1 MLKKIKQSL
10 LKAVA
15 PKEKKSQKP
24 VKEKKIK
31 VTKPTKEKKVKAAKP
46 VKEKKVKAAKPVKEK
61 KVNATKEVKE
71 AVEKKDAPIVQKP
84 IIKSG
89 RVYTSH
95 SSQDPLVEIVK
106 IKKQDNEKRVY
117 KIKDYVIYP
126 KHGIGQIVAVEKD
139 VIAGIDINFYKIEI
153 TKDKLVLTIPTNQ
166 QSHLRPLSS
175 INQINKAI
183 SILKGKAKIKRT
195 MWSRRAQEYEQ
206 KINSGEIYQIAEVVR
221 DLNKNTDMPVDQSY
235 SERQLFEK
243 AFERLLGEVTV
254 VLESTEE
261 EAKEKLNKA
270 LGKTPEKN
278 LVE

>member
-1 MLKKIKQSL
+1 MPKKIKKSVKLVDRVKNL
-10 LKAVA
+10 LGKDKAKTTKIKKPTTKVKKIIKAKKKETKVA
-15 PKEKKSQKP
+15 KKI
-24 VKEKKIK
+24 VKEKKLKKAEIVEQPKTAEVITPAK
-31 VTKPTKEKKVKAAKP
+31 VTPR
-46 VKEKKVKAAKPVKEK
+46 
-61 KVNATKEVKE
+61 
-71 AVEKKDAPIVQKP
+71 
-84 IIKSG
+84 SG
-89 RVYTSH
+89 RVYTS
-95 SSQDPLVEIVK
+95 SSQDPLVEIKK
-106 IKKQDNEKRVY
+106 IKKQENEKRIY

-139 VIAGIDINFYKIEI
+139 TIAGIEIHFYKIEI

-166 QSHLRPLSS
+166 QNHLRPLSS

-183 SILKGKAKIKRT
+183 SILKGKAKVKRT

-254 VLESTEE
+254 VLGSTEE

-270 LGKTPEKN
+270 LGKKTEEN
-278 LVE
+278 LVT

>member
-15 PKEKKSQKP
+15 PKEKRSRKP
-24 VKEKKIK
+24 AKEKKIK

-46 VKEKKVKAAKPVKEK
+46 TKEKKIKVTKPTKEKKVKAI
-61 KVNATKEVKE
+61 KEVKKP
-71 AVEKKDAPIVQKP
+71 VEEKDTPIVQKP

-106 IKKQDNEKRVY
+106 IKKQDNEKRIY

>member
-1 MLKKIKQSL
+1 MPKKIKKSVKLVDRVKNL
-10 LKAVA
+10 LGKDKKKTTKVKKVVKAKITK
-15 PKEKKSQKP
+15 PKLTK
-24 VKEKKIK
+24 K
-31 VTKPTKEKKVKAAKP
+31 VTKEKVTKKITKEKKVKKTKVEEQ
-46 VKEKKVKAAKPVKEK
+46 VKTPEVTSPTKVTPR
-61 KVNATKEVKE
+61 
-71 AVEKKDAPIVQKP
+71 
-84 IIKSG
+84 SG
-89 RVYTSH
+89 RVYTS
-95 SSQDPLVEIVK
+95 SSQDPLIEIKK
-106 IKKQDNEKRVY
+106 IKKQENEKRIY
-117 KIKDYVIYP
+117 KIKDFVIYP

-139 VIAGIDINFYKIEI
+139 TIAGIEIHFYKIEI

-166 QSHLRPLSS
+166 QNHLRPLSS

-183 SILKGKAKIKRT
+183 SILKGKAKVKRT

-254 VLESTEE
+254 VLGSTEE

-270 LGKTPEKN
+270 LGKKTEEN
-278 LVE
+278 LVT